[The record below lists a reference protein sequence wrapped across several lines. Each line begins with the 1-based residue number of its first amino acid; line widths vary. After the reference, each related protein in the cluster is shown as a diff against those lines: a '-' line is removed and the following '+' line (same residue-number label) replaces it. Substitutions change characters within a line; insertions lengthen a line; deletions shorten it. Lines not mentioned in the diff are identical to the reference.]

1 MMITTQVRREVWN
14 MLSIENV
21 HVSYG
26 PIKAIKGISL
36 KINEGEM
43 IALIGANGAGK
54 STTLKAIA
62 GIETID
68 SGAIKFNGE
77 DISNLPYYKT
87 NNLGITL
94 VPEGRQL
101 FPDMTVRE
109 NLEMGYKKSKKGA
122 SLQELLERVYEYF
135 PDVYGKRKEL
145 ASSLSGGQQQ
155 MVAIGRGIMSEPR
168 LMMFDEPSLGLS
180 PVLVQNVV
188 KIIKTLHKNGHSI
201 LLVEQNANM
210 ALKIAD
216 RAYVLEM
223 GRIVLED
230 KATSLL
236 NNEEIKT
243 AYLGL

>member
-1 MMITTQVRREVWN
+1 MGRGVWN
-14 MLSIENV
+14 LLKLEDV

-26 PIKAIKGISL
+26 PIKAVKGISL
-36 KINEGEM
+36 EVNEGEM
-43 IALIGANGAGK
+43 IALIGGNGAGK

-62 GIETID
+62 GIESVE
-68 SGAIKFNGE
+68 SGAIHFFGE
-77 DISNLPYYKT
+77 NISNLPYYKVS
-87 NNLGITL
+87 NLGVTL

-101 FPDMTVRE
+101 FPDMTVQE
-109 NLEMGYKKSKKGA
+109 NLELGYKKAKKGS
-122 SLQELLERVYEYF
+122 SLKELLDRVYEYF
-135 PDVYGKRKEL
+135 PDVYNKRKDL

-168 LMMFDEPSLGLS
+168 LLMFDEPSLGLS

-188 KIIKTLHKNGHSI
+188 KIIRTLHQKGHSI

-210 ALKIAD
+210 ALRISD

-223 GRIVLED
+223 GKIVLED
-230 KATSLL
+230 EASSLL
-236 NNEEIKT
+236 SNEEIKT

>member
-1 MMITTQVRREVWN
+1 
-14 MLSIENV
+14 MLKLEDV

-26 PIKAIKGISL
+26 LIKAVKGISL
-36 KINEGEM
+36 VVNEGEM
-43 IALIGANGAGK
+43 IALIGGNGAGK

-62 GIETID
+62 GIEPID
-68 SGAIKFNGE
+68 SGSILLFGKN
-77 DISNLPYYKT
+77 ISNLPYYKV
-87 NNLGITL
+87 NNLGVTL

-101 FPDMTVRE
+101 FPDMTVQE
-109 NLEMGYKKSKKGA
+109 NLELGHKKVKKGS
-122 SLQELLERVYEYF
+122 SLKDLLDRVYDYF
-135 PDVYGKRKEL
+135 PDVYNKRKDL

-168 LMMFDEPSLGLS
+168 LLMFDEPSLGLS

-188 KIIKTLHKNGHSI
+188 KIIRTLHEKGHSI

-210 ALKIAD
+210 ALRISD

-223 GRIVLED
+223 GKIVLED
-230 KATSLL
+230 KASSLL
-236 NNEEIKT
+236 SNEEIKT

>member
-1 MMITTQVRREVWN
+1 
-14 MLSIENV
+14 MLNLENV

-26 PIKAIKGISL
+26 PIKAVKGISL
-36 KINEGEM
+36 YINEGEM

-62 GIETID
+62 GIEKIE
-68 SGAIKFNGE
+68 SGKLTFFGE
-77 DISNLPYYKT
+77 DISNQPYYRT
-87 NNLGITL
+87 NDIGITL

-101 FPDMTVRE
+101 FPDMTVQE
-109 NLEMGYKKSKKGA
+109 NLEMGYKKSKNGA
-122 SLQELLERVYEYF
+122 SLPELLEKVYEYF
-135 PDVYGKRKEL
+135 PDVYTKRKEL

-155 MVAIGRGIMSEPR
+155 MVAIGRGIMAEPK
-168 LMMFDEPSLGLS
+168 LLMFDEPSLGLS

-188 KIIKTLHKNGHSI
+188 KIIRTLHEKGHSI

-216 RAYVLEM
+216 RGYVLEM

-230 KATSLL
+230 KASSLL
-236 NNEEIKT
+236 KNEEIKT

>member
-1 MMITTQVRREVWN
+1 
-14 MLSIENV
+14 MLKLKDV

-26 PIKAIKGISL
+26 PIKAVKGISL
-36 KINEGEM
+36 HINEGEM

-62 GIETID
+62 GIEPIE
-68 SGAIKFNGE
+68 SGEINYCGE
-77 DISNLPYYKT
+77 IISSLPYYKT

-101 FPDMTVRE
+101 FPDMTVKE

-122 SLQELLERVYEYF
+122 SLRELLEKVYEYF
-135 PDVYGKRKEL
+135 PDVYMKRNEL

-155 MVAIGRGIMSEPR
+155 MVAIGRGIMSEPK

-188 KIIKTLHKNGHSI
+188 NIIRTLHQNGHSI
-201 LLVEQNANM
+201 LLVEQNANL

-216 RAYVLEM
+216 RGYVLEM

-230 KATSLL
+230 KASSLL
-236 NNEEIKT
+236 KNEEIKA

>member
-1 MMITTQVRREVWN
+1 
-14 MLSIENV
+14 MLSLENV

-36 KINEGEM
+36 HINEGEM
-43 IALIGANGAGK
+43 IALIGTNGAGK
-54 STTLKAIA
+54 STTLKTIA
-62 GIETID
+62 GIERIE
-68 SGAIKFNGE
+68 SGKITYNGE

-87 NNLGITL
+87 NDLGITL

-101 FPDMTVRE
+101 FPDMTVKE
-109 NLEMGYKKSKKGA
+109 NLEMGYKKAKKGA

-155 MVAIGRGIMSEPR
+155 MVAIGRGIMSEPK
-168 LMMFDEPSLGLS
+168 LLMFDEPSLGLS

-188 KIIKTLHKNGHSI
+188 KIIRTLHEKGYSI

-216 RAYVLEM
+216 RAYVLEI

-230 KATSLL
+230 KASSLL

>member
-1 MMITTQVRREVWN
+1 
-14 MLSIENV
+14 MLSLENV

-36 KINEGEM
+36 QIDEGEM
-43 IALIGANGAGK
+43 VALIGANGAGK

-62 GIETID
+62 GIEPIE
-68 SGAIKFNGE
+68 SGEIRFNGQN
-77 DISNLPYYKT
+77 ISNLPYNKT
-87 NNLGITL
+87 SNLGITL

-101 FPDMTVRE
+101 FPDMTVKE
-109 NLEMGYKKSKKGA
+109 NLEMGYKKSRKGA
-122 SLQELLERVYEYF
+122 CLLELLEKVYEYF
-135 PDVYGKRKEL
+135 PDVYTKRNEL

-155 MVAIGRGIMSEPR
+155 MVAIGRGIMSEPK
-168 LMMFDEPSLGLS
+168 LLMFDEPSLGLS

-188 KIIKTLHKNGHSI
+188 KIIRTLHEKGHSI

-210 ALKIAD
+210 ALKIAN
-216 RAYVLEM
+216 RGYVLEM

-230 KATSLL
+230 QAHSLL
-236 NNEEIKT
+236 KNEEIKA

>member
-1 MMITTQVRREVWN
+1 
-14 MLSIENV
+14 MLKLNNV

-36 KINEGEM
+36 HVNKGEM
-43 IALIGANGAGK
+43 VALIGANGAGK

-62 GIETID
+62 GIEPIE
-68 SGAIKFNGE
+68 SGEILFQDQ
-77 DISNLPYYKT
+77 DISGMQYFNT
-87 NNLGITL
+87 SNLGITL

-101 FPDMTVRE
+101 FPDMTVKE
-109 NLEMGYKKSKKGA
+109 NLELGYKKAKKGA
-122 SLQELLERVYEYF
+122 SLKDLLELVYDYF
-135 PDVYGKRKEL
+135 PDVYSKRNEL

-155 MVAIGRGIMSEPR
+155 MVAIGRGIMSEPKV
-168 LMMFDEPSLGLS
+168 MMFDEPSLGLS

-188 KIIKTLHKNGHSI
+188 KIIRTLHEKGHSI

-223 GRIVLED
+223 GKIVLED
-230 KATSLL
+230 NASALL
-236 NNEEIKT
+236 RNEEIKT

>member
-1 MMITTQVRREVWN
+1 
-14 MLSIENV
+14 MLSLEDV

-36 KINEGEM
+36 HVNDGEM

-62 GIETID
+62 GIETVE
-68 SGAIKFNGE
+68 SGVIKYEGE
-77 DISNLPYYKT
+77 IISNLPYYKT
-87 NNLGITL
+87 NRLGVTL

-101 FPDMTVRE
+101 FPDMTVKE
-109 NLEMGYKKSKKGA
+109 NLEMGHKRSKSGT

-135 PDVYGKRKEL
+135 PDVYMKKNEL

-155 MVAIGRGIMSEPR
+155 MVAIGRGIMSEPK
-168 LMMFDEPSLGLS
+168 LMLFDEPSLGLS

-188 KIIKTLHKNGHSI
+188 KIIRTLHNKGYSI

-223 GRIVLED
+223 GSIVLED
-230 KATSLL
+230 KASSLL
-236 NNEEIKT
+236 NNQEIKT

>member
-1 MMITTQVRREVWN
+1 
-14 MLSIENV
+14 MLKLKDV

-26 PIKAIKGISL
+26 PIKAVKGISL
-36 KINEGEM
+36 HINEGEM

-62 GIETID
+62 GIEPIE
-68 SGAIKFNGE
+68 SGEINYSGE
-77 DISNLPYYKT
+77 IISNLPYYKT

-101 FPDMTVRE
+101 FPDMTVKE

-122 SLQELLERVYEYF
+122 SLRELLEKVYEYF
-135 PDVYGKRKEL
+135 PDVYMKRNEL

-155 MVAIGRGIMSEPR
+155 MVAIGRGIMSEPK

-188 KIIKTLHKNGHSI
+188 SIIRTLHENGHSI
-201 LLVEQNANM
+201 LLVEQNANL
-210 ALKIAD
+210 ALKMAD
-216 RAYVLEM
+216 RGYVLEM

-230 KATSLL
+230 KASSLL
-236 NNEEIKT
+236 KNEEIKA

>member
-1 MMITTQVRREVWN
+1 MRITTQKRKEVWN
-14 MLSIENV
+14 LLKLKDV

-26 PIKAIKGISL
+26 PIKAVKGISL
-36 KINEGEM
+36 HINEGEM

-62 GIETID
+62 GIEPIE
-68 SGAIKFNGE
+68 SGEINYSGE
-77 DISNLPYYKT
+77 IISNLPYYKT

-101 FPDMTVRE
+101 FPDMTVKE

-122 SLQELLERVYEYF
+122 SLRELLEKVYEYF
-135 PDVYGKRKEL
+135 PDVYMKRNEL

-155 MVAIGRGIMSEPR
+155 MVAIGRGIMSEPK

-188 KIIKTLHKNGHSI
+188 SIIRTLHENGHSI
-201 LLVEQNANM
+201 LLVEQNANL
-210 ALKIAD
+210 ALKMAD
-216 RAYVLEM
+216 RGYVLEM

-230 KATSLL
+230 KASSLL
-236 NNEEIKT
+236 KNEEIKA